1 MTTRPSSP
9 PAQDASI
16 PLPPTVHTITRRE
29 QRKMQRVGKNR
40 KGKKDARIGICL
52 YTERERERERE
63 RGRYRD
69 RERKRRREKETE
81 REREK
86 KSGDIA
92 KRLSQQKRFSKN
104 VGISK

>member
-16 PLPPTVHTITRRE
+16 PLPPTVRTITRRE

-52 YTERERERERE
+52 CTERESERNRERER
-63 RGRYRD
+63 D
-69 RERKRRREKETE
+69 RER
-81 REREK
+81 
-86 KSGDIA
+86 
-92 KRLSQQKRFSKN
+92 N
-104 VGISK
+104 